1 MFNTI
6 FDTSAT
12 GLDIKSALLAAG
24 AALIL
29 GLALAITHQKTS
41 QTTKGFLVT
50 LATLPLLVMAVMIM
64 INGNLGTS
72 IAILGAFSLIRFR
85 SLQGRAKDLLAI
97 FFAMMIGL
105 ACGMGHIL
113 FGTVI
118 TIIAIIAIILFTYT
132 RFLEPDSHER
142 VLKVVIPED
151 LDYDEVFT
159 DIFKKYTS
167 RHRLVK
173 MKTMNMGSL
182 YKLTYDVKI
191 KRGVKE
197 KEFLDEIRVKNCNL
211 KVLLSECYAVNRR
224 RLCGRIRNGERRKPL
239 RRI

>member
-6 FDTSAT
+6 FDNTVAGMSITT
-12 GLDIKSALLAAG
+12 GLICAGVSLLLGIVIAL
-24 AALIL
+24 
-29 GLALAITHQKTS
+29 THMKTT

-85 SLQGRAKDLLAI
+85 SIKGHAKDLLSV
-97 FFAMMIGL
+97 FFAMAIGL

-113 FGTVI
+113 FAAVV
-118 TIIAIIAIILFTYT
+118 TIIAVVAIFIFSYT
-132 RFLEPDSHER
+132 GFLEPNKRQR
-142 VLKVVIPED
+142 VLKIVIPED
-151 LDYDEVFT
+151 LDYEEVFD
-159 DIFKKYTS
+159 DIFKKYTTKS
-167 RHRLVK
+167 SLVR

-182 YKLTYDVKI
+182 YKLTYDITI
-191 KRGVKE
+191 KNGIKE

-211 KVLLSECYAVNRR
+211 KVLLSHPCLEEE
-224 RLCGRIRNGERRKPL
+224 I
-239 RRI
+239 

>member
-29 GLALAITHQKTS
+29 GIALAITHQKTS

-211 KVLLSECYAVNRR
+211 KVLLSEPCCEEEV
-224 RLCGRIRNGERRKPL
+224 
-239 RRI
+239 